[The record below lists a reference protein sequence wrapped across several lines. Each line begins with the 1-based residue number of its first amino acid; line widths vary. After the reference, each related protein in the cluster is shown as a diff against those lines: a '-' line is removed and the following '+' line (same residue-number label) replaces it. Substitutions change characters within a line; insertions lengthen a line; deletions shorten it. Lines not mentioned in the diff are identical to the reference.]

1 MKKVKELENNLI
13 EEKEMK
19 EKLEKEMREVK
30 NQKLEDKN
38 KKINKQLLI
47 VLKN

>member
-19 EKLEKEMREVK
+19 EKLEKEMREMK